1 MSWGERIVLR
11 KDDIHFIKDTIV
23 PHSAPLLSLYAD
35 VNPANPD
42 NAGRAW
48 LVRVKNTLRSLSLP
62 PDLPEKVI
70 EALEFERPEAHT
82 CALFAGKDL
91 LRMYTLRVDLP
102 VVDLAHGRVDARWGE
117 PYVFP
122 LVYMIDEY
130 ERYGVVFVD
139 RERWRFYDVFLGDI
153 DERADAF
160 LELHSDQSRK
170 LEKRPAV
177 RLVQGAVLRGGAEG
191 DRFER
196 HVEALAHRFY
206 KRAAHLLE
214 KLVDTA
220 HTDWLILMGPDED
233 THYFEQCLPRALRT
247 RTAGLVPPPSNP
259 QASAGEILKK
269 VLPFITDNRQ
279 ARELALLQELRE
291 KGMWGLSGS
300 LQALQMGRFHL
311 LVAPWSLGVKVLRC
325 AGGLVVQDRSAAEA
339 FCPGQSVQEVA
350 LSDVLPDLAA
360 AHGARLELVQ
370 GQAEDRLIREFDR
383 LAGLPRW

>member
-1 MSWGERIVLR
+1 MLR

-70 EALEFERPEAHT
+70 EALEFERPEART

-220 HTDWLILMGPDED
+220 HTDWLILMGPNED
-233 THYFEQCLPRALRT
+233 THHFEQCLPRALRT
-247 RTAGLVPPPSNP
+247 RMAGLVPPPSNP

-311 LVAPWSLGVKVLRC
+311 LVASWSLGVKVLRC

>member
-1 MSWGERIVLR
+1 MLS
-11 KDDIHFIKDTIV
+11 KDDIHFIKSTIV

-35 VNPANPD
+35 VNPANPA

-48 LVRVKNTLRSLSLP
+48 LVRVKNTLKSLLLP
-62 PDLPEKVI
+62 RDLPEKVI
-70 EALEFERPEAHT
+70 EALEFERPEART
-82 CALFAGKDL
+82 FALFAGKDL
-91 LRMYTLRVDLP
+91 LQMYMLRVDLP

-139 RERWRFYDVFLGDI
+139 REKWRFYDVFLGDI
-153 DERADAF
+153 EERADAF
-160 LELHSDQSRK
+160 LELHSDHSRK

-177 RLVQGAVLRGGAEG
+177 RLLQGAVLRGGAAG

-206 KRAAHLLE
+206 KRAAHTLE
-214 KLVDTA
+214 KLVETA

-233 THYFEQCLPRALRT
+233 THHFEQCLPRALRT
-247 RTAGLVPPPSNP
+247 RTAGLVPPPPNP
-259 QASAGEILKK
+259 QASAGEILKT

-279 ARELALLQELRE
+279 ARELALLSELRE
-291 KGMWGLSGS
+291 RGLWGLAGG
-300 LQALQMGRFHL
+300 LEALQMGRFHL
-311 LVAPWSLGVKVLRC
+311 VVAPWTLGVKALRC
-325 AGGLVVQDRSAAEA
+325 AGGLVVLDRTAAEA
-339 FCPGQSVQEVA
+339 YCPGQSVQEVS
-350 LSDVLPDLAA
+350 LPDVLPDLAA

-370 GQAEDRLIREFDR
+370 GEAEDRLIREFDR
-383 LAGLPRW
+383 LAGFPRW

>member
-1 MSWGERIVLR
+1 MLR

-70 EALEFERPEAHT
+70 EALEFERPEART

>member
-1 MSWGERIVLR
+1 MLS
-11 KDDIHFIKDTIV
+11 KDDIHFIKSTIV

-35 VNPANPD
+35 VNPANPA

-48 LVRVKNTLRSLSLP
+48 LVRVKNTLKSLP
-62 PDLPEKVI
+62 LPRDLPEKVI
-70 EALEFERPEAHT
+70 EALEFERPEART
-82 CALFAGKDL
+82 FALFAGKDL
-91 LRMYTLRVDLP
+91 LQMYMLRVDLP

-139 RERWRFYDVFLGDI
+139 REKWRFYDVFLGDI
-153 DERADAF
+153 EERADAF
-160 LELHSDQSRK
+160 LELHSDHSRK

-177 RLVQGAVLRGGAEG
+177 RLLQGAVLRGGAAG

-206 KRAAHLLE
+206 KRAAHTLE
-214 KLVDTA
+214 KLVETA

-233 THYFEQCLPRALRT
+233 THHFEQCLPRALRT
-247 RTAGLVPPPSNP
+247 RTAGLVPPPPNP
-259 QASAGEILKK
+259 QASAGEILKT

-279 ARELALLQELRE
+279 ARELALLSELRE
-291 KGMWGLSGS
+291 RGLWGLAGG
-300 LQALQMGRFHL
+300 LEALQMGRFHL
-311 LVAPWSLGVKVLRC
+311 VVAPWTLGVKALRC
-325 AGGLVVQDRSAAEA
+325 AGGLVVLDRTAAEA
-339 FCPGQSVQEVA
+339 YCPGQSVQEVS
-350 LSDVLPDLAA
+350 LPDVLPDLAA

-370 GQAEDRLIREFDR
+370 GEAEDRLIREFDR
-383 LAGLPRW
+383 LAGFPRW

>member
-1 MSWGERIVLR
+1 MLS
-11 KDDIHFIKDTIV
+11 KDDIHFIKSTIV

-35 VNPANPD
+35 VNPANPA

-48 LVRVKNTLRSLSLP
+48 LVRVKNTLKSLP
-62 PDLPEKVI
+62 LPRDLPEKVI
-70 EALEFERPEAHT
+70 EALEFERPEART
-82 CALFAGKDL
+82 FALFAGKDL
-91 LRMYTLRVDLP
+91 LQMYMLRVDLP

-139 RERWRFYDVFLGDI
+139 REKWRFYDVFLGDI
-153 DERADAF
+153 EERADAF
-160 LELHSDQSRK
+160 LELHSDHSRK

-177 RLVQGAVLRGGAEG
+177 RLLQGAVLRGGAAG

-206 KRAAHLLE
+206 KRAAHTLE
-214 KLVDTA
+214 KLVETA

-233 THYFEQCLPRALRT
+233 THHFEQCLPRALRT
-247 RTAGLVPPPSNP
+247 RTAGLVPPPPNP
-259 QASAGEILKK
+259 QASAGEILKT

-279 ARELALLQELRE
+279 ARELALLSELRE
-291 KGMWGLSGS
+291 RGLWGLADG
-300 LQALQMGRFHL
+300 LEALQMGRFHL
-311 LVAPWSLGVKVLRC
+311 VVAPWTLGVKALRC
-325 AGGLVVQDRSAAEA
+325 AGGLVVLDRTAAEA
-339 FCPGQSVQEVA
+339 YCPGQSVQEVS
-350 LSDVLPDLAA
+350 LPDVLPDLAA

-370 GQAEDRLIREFDR
+370 GEAEDRLIREFDR
-383 LAGLPRW
+383 LAGFPRW

>member
-1 MSWGERIVLR
+1 VLS
-11 KDDIHFIKDTIV
+11 KDDIHFIKSTIV

-35 VNPANPD
+35 VNPANPA

-48 LVRVKNTLRSLSLP
+48 LVRVTNTLKSLLLP
-62 PDLPEKVI
+62 RDLPEKVI
-70 EALEFERPEAHT
+70 EALEFERPEART
-82 CALFAGKDL
+82 FALFAGKDL
-91 LRMYTLRVDLP
+91 LQMYMLRVDLP

-139 RERWRFYDVFLGDI
+139 REKWRFYDVFLGDI
-153 DERADAF
+153 EERADAF
-160 LELHSDQSRK
+160 LELHSDHSRK

-177 RLVQGAVLRGGAEG
+177 RLLQGAVLRGGAAG

-206 KRAAHLLE
+206 KRAAHTLE
-214 KLVDTA
+214 KLVETA

-233 THYFEQCLPRALRT
+233 THHFEQCLPRALRT
-247 RTAGLVPPPSNP
+247 RTAGLVPPPPNP
-259 QASAGEILKK
+259 QASAGEILKT

-279 ARELALLQELRE
+279 ARELALLSELRE
-291 KGMWGLSGS
+291 RGLWGLAGG
-300 LQALQMGRFHL
+300 LEALQMGRFHL
-311 LVAPWSLGVKVLRC
+311 VVAPWTLGVKALRC
-325 AGGLVVQDRSAAEA
+325 AGGLVVLDRTAAEA
-339 FCPGQSVQEVA
+339 YCPGQSVQEVS
-350 LSDVLPDLAA
+350 LPDVLPDLAA

-370 GQAEDRLIREFDR
+370 GEAEDRLIREFDR
-383 LAGLPRW
+383 LAGFPRW

>member
-1 MSWGERIVLR
+1 MLS
-11 KDDIHFIKDTIV
+11 KDDIHFIKSTIV

-35 VNPANPD
+35 VNPANPA

-48 LVRVKNTLRSLSLP
+48 LVRVKNTLKSLP
-62 PDLPEKVI
+62 LPRDLPEKVI
-70 EALEFERPEAHT
+70 EALEFERPEART
-82 CALFAGKDL
+82 FALFAGKDL
-91 LRMYTLRVDLP
+91 LQMYMLRVDLP

-139 RERWRFYDVFLGDI
+139 REKWRFYDVFLGDI
-153 DERADAF
+153 EERADAF
-160 LELHSDQSRK
+160 LELHSDHSRK

-177 RLVQGAVLRGGAEG
+177 RLLQGAVLRGGAAG

-206 KRAAHLLE
+206 KRAAHALE
-214 KLVDTA
+214 KLVETA

-233 THYFEQCLPRALRT
+233 THHFEQCLPRALRT
-247 RTAGLVPPPSNP
+247 RTAGLVPPPPNP
-259 QASAGEILKK
+259 QASAGEILKT

-279 ARELALLQELRE
+279 ARELALLSELRE
-291 KGMWGLSGS
+291 RGLWGLAGG
-300 LQALQMGRFHL
+300 LEALQMGRFHL
-311 LVAPWSLGVKVLRC
+311 VVAPWTLGVKALRC
-325 AGGLVVQDRSAAEA
+325 AGGLVVLDRTAAEA
-339 FCPGQSVQEVA
+339 YCPGQSVQEVS
-350 LSDVLPDLAA
+350 LPDVLPDLAA

-370 GQAEDRLIREFDR
+370 GEAEDRLIREFDR
-383 LAGLPRW
+383 LAGFPRW

>member
-1 MSWGERIVLR
+1 MLR

-23 PHSAPLLSLYAD
+23 PHYAPLLSLYAD

-62 PDLPEKVI
+62 RDLPEKVI
-70 EALEFERPEAHT
+70 EALEFERPEART

-220 HTDWLILMGPDED
+220 HTDWLILMGPNED
-233 THYFEQCLPRALRT
+233 THHFEQCLPRALRT

-259 QASAGEILKK
+259 EASAGEILKK

-291 KGMWGLSGS
+291 KGMWGLSGG

-360 AHGARLELVQ
+360 VHGARLELVQ

>member
-1 MSWGERIVLR
+1 VLS
-11 KDDIHFIKDTIV
+11 KDDIHFIKSTIV

-35 VNPANPD
+35 VNPANPA

-48 LVRVKNTLRSLSLP
+48 LVRVKNTLKSLP
-62 PDLPEKVI
+62 LPRDLPEKVI
-70 EALEFERPEAHT
+70 EALEFERPEART
-82 CALFAGKDL
+82 FALFAGKDL
-91 LRMYTLRVDLP
+91 LQMYMLRVDLP

-139 RERWRFYDVFLGDI
+139 REKWRFYNVFLGDI
-153 DERADAF
+153 EERADAF
-160 LELHSDQSRK
+160 LELHSDHSRK

-177 RLVQGAVLRGGAEG
+177 RLLQGAVLRGGAAG

-206 KRAAHLLE
+206 KRAAHTLE
-214 KLVDTA
+214 KLVETA

-233 THYFEQCLPRALRT
+233 THHFEQCLPRALRT
-247 RTAGLVPPPSNP
+247 RTAGLVPPPPNP
-259 QASAGEILKK
+259 QASAGEILKT

-279 ARELALLQELRE
+279 ARELALLSELRE
-291 KGMWGLSGS
+291 RGLWGLAGG
-300 LQALQMGRFHL
+300 LEALQMGRFHL
-311 LVAPWSLGVKVLRC
+311 VVAPWTLGVKALRC
-325 AGGLVVQDRSAAEA
+325 AGGLVVLDRTAAQA
-339 FCPGQSVQEVA
+339 YCPGQSVQEVS
-350 LSDVLPDLAA
+350 LPDVLPDLAA

-370 GQAEDRLIREFDR
+370 GEAEDRLIREFDR
-383 LAGLPRW
+383 LAGFPRW

>member
-1 MSWGERIVLR
+1 VLS
-11 KDDIHFIKDTIV
+11 KDDIHFIKSTIV

-35 VNPANPD
+35 VNPANPA

-48 LVRVKNTLRSLSLP
+48 LVRVKNTLKSLP
-62 PDLPEKVI
+62 LPRDLPEKVI
-70 EALEFERPEAHT
+70 EALEFERPEART
-82 CALFAGKDL
+82 FALFAGKDL
-91 LRMYTLRVDLP
+91 LQMYMLRVDLP

-139 RERWRFYDVFLGDI
+139 REKWRFYDVFLGDI
-153 DERADAF
+153 EERADAF
-160 LELHSDQSRK
+160 LELHSDHSRK

-177 RLVQGAVLRGGAEG
+177 RLLQGAVLRGGAAG

-206 KRAAHLLE
+206 KRAAHTLE
-214 KLVDTA
+214 KLVETA

-233 THYFEQCLPRALRT
+233 THHFEQCLPRALRT
-247 RTAGLVPPPSNP
+247 RTAGLVPPPPNP
-259 QASAGEILKK
+259 QASAGEILKT

-279 ARELALLQELRE
+279 ARELALLSELRE
-291 KGMWGLSGS
+291 RGLWGLAGG
-300 LQALQMGRFHL
+300 LEALQMGRFHL
-311 LVAPWSLGVKVLRC
+311 VVAPWTLGVKALRC
-325 AGGLVVQDRSAAEA
+325 AGGLVVLDRPAAEA
-339 FCPGQSVQEVA
+339 YCPGQSVQEVS
-350 LSDVLPDLAA
+350 LPDVLPDLAA

-370 GQAEDRLIREFDR
+370 GEAEDRLIREFDR
-383 LAGLPRW
+383 LAGFPRW

>member
-1 MSWGERIVLR
+1 VLS
-11 KDDIHFIKDTIV
+11 KDDIHFIKSTIV

-35 VNPANPD
+35 VNPANPA

-48 LVRVKNTLRSLSLP
+48 LVRVKNTLKSLP
-62 PDLPEKVI
+62 LPRDLPEKVI
-70 EALEFERPEAHT
+70 EALEFERPEART
-82 CALFAGKDL
+82 FALFAGKDL
-91 LRMYTLRVDLP
+91 LQMYMLRVDLP

-139 RERWRFYDVFLGDI
+139 REKWRFYDVFLGDI
-153 DERADAF
+153 EERADAF
-160 LELHSDQSRK
+160 LELHSDHSRK

-177 RLVQGAVLRGGAEG
+177 RLLQGAVLRGGAAG

-206 KRAAHLLE
+206 KRAAHTLE
-214 KLVDTA
+214 KLVETA

-233 THYFEQCLPRALRT
+233 THHFEQCLPRALRT
-247 RTAGLVPPPSNP
+247 RTAGLVPPPPNP
-259 QASAGEILKK
+259 QASAGEILKT

-279 ARELALLQELRE
+279 ARELALLSELRE
-291 KGMWGLSGS
+291 RGLWGLAGG
-300 LQALQMGRFHL
+300 LEALQMGRFHL
-311 LVAPWSLGVKVLRC
+311 VVAPWTLGVKALRC
-325 AGGLVVQDRSAAEA
+325 AGGLVVLDRTAAEA
-339 FCPGQSVQEVA
+339 YCPGQSVQEVS
-350 LSDVLPDLAA
+350 LPDVLPDLAA

-370 GQAEDRLIREFDR
+370 GEAEDRLIREFDR
-383 LAGLPRW
+383 LAGFPRW

>member
-1 MSWGERIVLR
+1 MLR

-62 PDLPEKVI
+62 RDLTEKVI
-70 EALEFERPEAHT
+70 EALEFERPEART

-139 RERWRFYDVFLGDI
+139 RERWRFYEVFLGDI

-177 RLVQGAVLRGGAEG
+177 RLVQGAVQRGGAEG

-196 HVEALAHRFY
+196 HVEALAHRLY

-220 HTDWLILMGPDED
+220 HTDWLILMGPNED
-233 THYFEQCLPRALRT
+233 THHFEQCLPRALRT

-259 QASAGEILKK
+259 EASAGEILKK

-291 KGMWGLSGS
+291 KGMWGLSGG

-325 AGGLVVQDRSAAEA
+325 AGGLVVQDCSAAEA
-339 FCPGQSVQEVA
+339 FCPGQSVQEVP

>member
-1 MSWGERIVLR
+1 VLS
-11 KDDIHFIKDTIV
+11 KDDIHFIKSTIV

-35 VNPANPD
+35 VNPANPA

-48 LVRVKNTLRSLSLP
+48 LVRVKNTLKSLP
-62 PDLPEKVI
+62 LPRDLPEKVI
-70 EALEFERPEAHT
+70 EALEFERPEART
-82 CALFAGKDL
+82 FALFAGKDL
-91 LRMYTLRVDLP
+91 LQMYMLRVDLP

-139 RERWRFYDVFLGDI
+139 REKWRFYDVFLGDI
-153 DERADAF
+153 EERADAF
-160 LELHSDQSRK
+160 LGLHSDHSRK

-177 RLVQGAVLRGGAEG
+177 RLLQGAVLRGGAAS

-206 KRAAHLLE
+206 KRAAHTLE
-214 KLVDTA
+214 KLVETA

-233 THYFEQCLPRALRT
+233 THHFEQCLPRALRT
-247 RTAGLVPPPSNP
+247 RTAGLVPPAPNL
-259 QASAGEILKK
+259 QASAGEILKT

-279 ARELALLQELRE
+279 ARELALLSELRE
-291 KGMWGLSGS
+291 RGLWGLAGG
-300 LQALQMGRFHL
+300 LEALQMGRFHL
-311 LVAPWSLGVKVLRC
+311 VVAPWTLGVKALRC
-325 AGGLVVQDRSAAEA
+325 AGGLVVLDRTAAEA
-339 FCPGQSVQEVA
+339 YCPGQSVQEVS
-350 LSDVLPDLAA
+350 LPDVLPDLAA

-370 GQAEDRLIREFDR
+370 GEAEDRLIREFDR
-383 LAGLPRW
+383 LAGFPRW